1 MLKNNVRLSLS
12 ALNPLDIENRDFFR
26 PITYCNYSYKQDY
39 IGILAWKTSFVLSV
53 VRKKKKANNRGG
65 AGGQSD
71 KEELIETIK
80 RKKRADEKTLRKR
93 FPSWDFSCEA

>member
-1 MLKNNVRLSLS
+1 M
-12 ALNPLDIENRDFFR
+12 
-26 PITYCNYSYKQDY
+26 
-39 IGILAWKTSFVLSV
+39 LSV

-80 RKKRADEKTLRKR
+80 GKKRADEKTLRKR
-93 FPSWDFSCEA
+93 FPSWDSSCEA